1 MHAGH
6 FSFRTARPTCHE
18 SLLLEIFDFGNAS
31 SRNVLGCC
39 LCHAHLL
46 LLQQLQDNI
55 PTHHLGSNNKERSQ
69 ADSLTYPRQTRLL
82 SVTCLTGS
90 AFLRQQRLL
99 PVDGRGRTNS

>member
-1 MHAGH
+1 M
-6 FSFRTARPTCHE
+6 PTCM
-18 SLLLEIFDFGNAS
+18 
-31 SRNVLGCC
+31 
-39 LCHAHLL
+39 

-99 PVDGRGRTNS
+99 PVDGRGRQIPNNFYAQLLALAAVPSQDL